1 MSLSEIA
8 AAGYD
13 VQMFEAEALIAALDS
28 SCDLPYSHTMER
40 FDELLTHKWMEIDP
54 MLVEDL
60 DLIGIEQPVLV
71 EIECDGSWAFV
82 DGHHRLAW
90 AAMSKEPVPV
100 LFVTVELDPT
110 ELYTFLSSFDIDYD
124 YRLTAV
130 S

>member
-1 MSLSEIA
+1 MSLNKIA

-28 SCDLPYSHTMER
+28 SCDLPNGYGMDR

-54 MLVEDL
+54 LLIEDL
-60 DLIGIEQPVLV
+60 DMIGIEQPVLV
-71 EIECDGSWAFV
+71 EIEDDGSWTFV

-90 AAMSKEPVPV
+90 AAISKEPVPV
-100 LFVTVELDPT
+100 IFVTIEVDPI
-110 ELYTFLSSFDIDYD
+110 ELYETLSAFDIDYD

>member
-1 MSLSEIA
+1 MSLSKIA
-8 AAGYD
+8 AAGYN

-28 SCDLPYSHTMER
+28 SCDLPNGYAMDR
-40 FDELLTHKWMEIDP
+40 FDELLTHKWMEMDP
-54 MLVEDL
+54 LLIEDL

-71 EIECDGSWAFV
+71 EIEDDGSWTFV
-82 DGHHRLAW
+82 DGHHRLSW

-100 LFVTVELDPT
+100 IFVTVETDPV
-110 ELYTFLSSFDIDYD
+110 ELYETLSAFDIDYD